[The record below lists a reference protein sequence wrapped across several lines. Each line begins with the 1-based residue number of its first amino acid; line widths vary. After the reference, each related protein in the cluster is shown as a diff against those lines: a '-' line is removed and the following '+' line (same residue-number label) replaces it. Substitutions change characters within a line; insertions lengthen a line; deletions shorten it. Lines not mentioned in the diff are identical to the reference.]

1 MSVRPLLAALALLA
15 AAPLAAGQ
23 LEPTPAELS
32 DFRETPSYEETLA
45 FLHQLGE
52 RLPELRLEEFGR
64 SGEGRPMVVAI
75 LSKERAFTPAA
86 AHALA
91 KPVVLIQNGIHAGE
105 IDGKD
110 AFLALLRDLAS
121 GRHRELLDAATLLV
135 VPVYNVDG
143 HERVS
148 PWNRPNQN
156 GPERGM
162 GYRATAAGYDLNRDF
177 TRLDTPEARA
187 LVGLVNRWRPH
198 LHVDVHVTNGAD
210 FAWVQTWIAAGTP
223 LLAAPL
229 DAWQR
234 GAMPRIFA
242 AVAAA
247 GYPNGPYVDLID
259 RLDPGRGIDSRVF
272 EPRYSTGYFPLRN
285 IPSILIENHA
295 HTDYRTRV
303 GATLAFFVALLE
315 DLRASGSELV
325 AAARAAARAVEAKGR
340 PDAEPSDAVV
350 TWREGEEDHIRVPF
364 RPWRVVESAATG
376 SPYLS
381 FSSEGLA
388 PLDVPWRHRVAPEL
402 ERPRPRGY
410 VLLAGWP
417 EIEARLAGHGLRL
430 TRLESPVELE
440 VEVARAVAPKFVTP
454 PFQGRTRVTA
464 EIRWVHQRRT
474 VPAGSL
480 WIPADQPDFEL
491 AVQLCEPEA
500 ADSLFSWGLLSTAL
514 ERREYIGPDRLDA
527 EARRLLADPG
537 IRAEWE
543 HARADPALAGDP
555 AARYEWWYRRTP
567 YWHDFV
573 GELPVW
579 RLLSPPPGDGSDDRV
594 GRAAAP

>member
-1 MSVRPLLAALALLA
+1 VSVRPLLAALALLA
-15 AAPLAAGQ
+15 VPPAAAGQ

-32 DFRETPSYEETLA
+32 GYRETPSYEETLA
-45 FLHQLGE
+45 FLRSLGE

-64 SGEGRPMVVAI
+64 TGEGRPMTVAI
-75 LSKERAFTPAA
+75 LSRQGAFTPAA
-86 AHALA
+86 AQALGR
-91 KPVVLIQNGIHAGE
+91 PVVLIQNGIHAGE

-110 AFLALLRDLAS
+110 AFLALLRDFAA
-121 GRHRELLDAATLLV
+121 GRRRELLDAATLLV

-162 GYRATAAGYDLNRDF
+162 GYRANAAGYDLNRDF

-187 LVGLVNRWRPH
+187 LVGLVNRWQPH

-210 FAWVQTWIAAGTP
+210 FAWVQTWIAAGAP

-229 DAWQR
+229 DGWQR
-234 GAMPRIFA
+234 AAMPRIFA

-259 RLDPGRGIDSRVF
+259 RLDPARGIDSRVF
-272 EPRYSTGYFPLRN
+272 EPRYSTGYFPRRN
-285 IPSILIENHA
+285 IASILIENHA

-303 GATLAFFVALLE
+303 EATLAFFVALLE
-315 DLRASGSELV
+315 DLRASGRELV
-325 AAARAAARAVEAKGR
+325 AAASATRNATEEKGR
-340 PDAEPSDAVV
+340 PGAEPSEVVV
-350 TWREGEEDHIRVPF
+350 TWRAGEEDRIRVPF

-381 FSSEGLA
+381 FSAEGIA
-388 PLDVPWRHRVAPEL
+388 ALDVPWLHRVAPDL
-402 ERPRPRGY
+402 VRARPRGY

-417 EIEARLAGHGLRL
+417 EVEARLAAHGLRF

-440 VEVARAVAPKFVTP
+440 LEVARAVAPQFATP

-464 EIRWVHQRRT
+464 EFRWERHRRR

-491 AVQLCEPEA
+491 AVQLLEPEA
-500 ADSLFSWGLLSTAL
+500 ADSLFSWGLMSTAL

-537 IRAEWE
+537 VRAEWE

-555 AARYEWWYRRTP
+555 VARYQWWYRRTP

-573 GELPVW
+573 GELPVG
-579 RLLSPPPGDGSDDRV
+579 RLLSPLPGEGSER
-594 GRAAAP
+594 GAGQPAAP